1 MASTTGIAPIAAHKD
16 IKTIELN
23 TLSWTSDHA
32 LESLNAVHL
41 YVEQQAQSAIDWY
54 YRKKR
59 TKALASRWL
68 RLTAI
73 ILATIGGL
81 IPLVISLPIV
91 NKEWALEK
99 WGYAV
104 FGAAAGCIALDK
116 FFGFSTGWVR
126 YISTAQSIQNE
137 LYKFQLDWARAM
149 SRLAGAVP
157 NSAQI
162 EEFLQLAK
170 DFSSRVMQEVT
181 QETQQW
187 IVEFQSSLAD
197 LEKTTKAQ
205 AEAARPGSL
214 TLTLDNASLS
224 DQPVAVNIDG
234 VDHGT
239 MTGTNWAIRQI
250 APGPHAVVVTGRQNG
265 KLLQQ
270 SGVVLIPAG
279 GAAKLDLHFSA

>member
-1 MASTTGIAPIAAHKD
+1 
-16 IKTIELN
+16 
-23 TLSWTSDHA
+23 
-32 LESLNAVHL
+32 
-41 YVEQQAQSAIDWY
+41 
-54 YRKKR
+54 
-59 TKALASRWL
+59 
-68 RLTAI
+68 
-73 ILATIGGL
+73 GL

-181 QETQQW
+181 QETQQ
-187 IVEFQSSLAD
+187 
-197 LEKTTKAQ
+197 
-205 AEAARPGSL
+205 
-214 TLTLDNASLS
+214 
-224 DQPVAVNIDG
+224 
-234 VDHGT
+234 
-239 MTGTNWAIRQI
+239 
-250 APGPHAVVVTGRQNG
+250 
-265 KLLQQ
+265 
-270 SGVVLIPAG
+270 
-279 GAAKLDLHFSA
+279 